1 MKHFRRHVGVIRG
14 QVGSYRSGASVRLLS
29 VRNDELWFNY
39 RGSQRTEL
47 FVRSGAKDRLPRC
60 AHVLYIESGS
70 GIGLMDPLLY
80 YLLARTT
87 RFKGL
92 RIFQFLTFVK
102 IFYHIFPNYKTLCQF
117 SLTAIEQVWFKQKGF
132 HNGPIHIHFSNFFV
146 KWSDF
151 KKWDLSTIDD
161 NEHDLQNSLRRR
173 LFVDIC
179 SERKVFLRSF
189 WKLKLIQNVNSE
201 RTNNKLLKTHVLI
214 IKVYINRY
222 PCL

>member
-92 RIFQFLTFVK
+92 RIFQFLTF
-102 IFYHIFPNYKTLCQF
+102 YHIFPNYKTLCQF

-132 HNGPIHIHFSNFFV
+132 HNDPVHIHFSNFFV

-161 NEHDLQNSLRRR
+161 NEHDIYKIPYEE
-173 LFVDIC
+173 DC
-179 SERKVFLRSF
+179 SWTFAVKERSF
-189 WKLKLIQNVNSE
+189 YEVFENWNWSKTSIPKEQT
-201 RTNNKLLKTHVLI
+201 TN
-214 IKVYINRY
+214 
-222 PCL
+222 C